1 MKENSNLT
9 PVYKRQLKFEKN
21 KLVMNKVTYVPVPK
35 EFSDS
40 LVSHMKDGS
49 FWEDIISVD
58 GADYM
63 EEKRFKI
70 YEELAS
76 ILKK

>member
-1 MKENSNLT
+1 MKENSNLA

-21 KLVMNKVTYVPVPK
+21 KLVMNKVTYVPVSK

-40 LVSHMKDGS
+40 LVSHMKGGS
-49 FWEDIISVD
+49 FWEDLISVD
-58 GADYM
+58 GTDYM